1 MNDAT
6 TRIQEIG
13 ARSLL
18 GPVQNVLSL
27 RRPRE
32 SPRCHVQRRI
42 GPSSVS
48 REDEL
53 KANLGN
59 IVSLTIPLSLSLSLT
74 IPRSSSSSSSGMLG
88 RVSND
93 LVNSSCI
100 AIASRPPRPVHSKST
115 IRGKNKKRG
124 KMLHSTALQQRF
136 NAAGTAPVKPVAAE
150 TAIRRFP
157 ARLLRSLFLGN
168 GVSLALLALHQN
180 DLRDR
185 LI

>member
-1 MNDAT
+1 MQQHEF
-6 TRIQEIG
+6 RKSGQG
-13 ARSLL
+13 RCWARSKMFCRCGVRERVLVAMSNAESV
-18 GPVQNVLSL
+18 PRASRVKTNSRQTWATSYLSL
-27 RRPRE
+27 
-32 SPRCHVQRRI
+32 SP
-42 GPSSVS
+42 
-48 REDEL
+48 
-53 KANLGN
+53 
-59 IVSLTIPLSLSLSLT
+59 PLSLSPT